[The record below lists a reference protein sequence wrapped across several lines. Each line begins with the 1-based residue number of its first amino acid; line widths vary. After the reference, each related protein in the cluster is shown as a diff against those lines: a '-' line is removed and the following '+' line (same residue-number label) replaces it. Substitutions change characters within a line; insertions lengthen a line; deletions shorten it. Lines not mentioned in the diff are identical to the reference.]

1 LRRIRYAEWRSAASR
16 SVRWSVV
23 DVIPLPF

>member
-1 LRRIRYAEWRSAASR
+1 LRRIRYAECRSAARR

-23 DVIPLPF
+23 DLIICLP